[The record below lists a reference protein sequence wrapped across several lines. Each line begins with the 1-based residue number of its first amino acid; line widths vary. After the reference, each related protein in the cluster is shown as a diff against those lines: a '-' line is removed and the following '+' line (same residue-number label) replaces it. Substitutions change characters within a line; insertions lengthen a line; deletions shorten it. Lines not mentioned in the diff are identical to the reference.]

1 MRRQPPIRTI
11 VGQWRLSSAYLALSV
26 FTLLTATVEAQSQ
39 AIDCA
44 RLQQQLVLANN
55 GGTEQFVA
63 AARKQSMEL
72 QRTAA
77 YAHQLGCDQPGGFF
91 SAAPPQQCGALNARL
106 GQMRGNLT
114 QLQIASR
121 GDSGRA
127 ELVARYNAYCRGG
140 AQTAAVQPQQ
150 PPRQRSFFESLFGGG
165 QEDRPP
171 PPPANVPTDP
181 ALEDGTAQDDGINAH
196 GGSQAVCVRSCDG
209 GFFPLP
215 LSSHHSADS
224 LTEMCE
230 ALCPGAEVSVY
241 TRNPD
246 SEIKTA
252 VSIHGT
258 PYMDLPN
265 ALKFQ
270 KTFDATCSC
279 RPPGKSWAE
288 ALVNAEAVL
297 GNQRK
302 GDIMV
307 TPEKSAEMARPK
319 IDPKARMSI
328 QTDPLPVV
336 APAADAPKS
345 PLAPTSA
352 GSDTA
357 PDAATRRVRQV
368 GPQP

>member
-1 MRRQPPIRTI
+1 MRRRPPIRSFAHR
-11 VGQWRLSSAYLALSV
+11 WHLSSTCFALSAFV
-26 FTLLTATVEAQSQ
+26 LLAGTIQSQ
-39 AIDCA
+39 AQAVDCA

-55 GGTEQFVA
+55 GGSDQFVA
-63 AARKQSMEL
+63 AARKQTVEL
-72 QRTAA
+72 QRTTA
-77 YAHQLGCDQPGGFF
+77 YAHQLGCDRQGGFF
-91 SAAPPQQCGALNARL
+91 AAAPPQQCGALNARIA
-106 GQMRGNLT
+106 QMQGNLA
-114 QLQIASR
+114 QLQTASR
-121 GDSGRA
+121 GNSGHA
-127 ELVARYNAYCRGG
+127 ELVARYNAYCHGG

-150 PPRQRSFFESLFGGG
+150 PPHQRGFFESLFGGG
-165 QEDRPP
+165 QEESRPP
-171 PPPANVPTDP
+171 PAVVPTDS
-181 ALEDGTAQDDGINAH
+181 ALEGGAGEEDGIGAH

-215 LSSHHSADS
+215 LSSHHPGDS

-230 ALCPGAEVSVY
+230 ALCPGTEASVY

-258 PYMDLPN
+258 PYMDMPN

-270 KTFDATCSC
+270 KSFDPACTC
-279 RPPGKSWAE
+279 RPPGKTWAE
-288 ALVNAEAVL
+288 ALANAETVL

-319 IDPKARMSI
+319 LDPKAKTSI
-328 QTDPLPVV
+328 QNEPLPAAVPAGGAK
-336 APAADAPKS
+336 APVSPPASNDAAPN
-345 PLAPTSA
+345 APTR
-352 GSDTA
+352 
-357 PDAATRRVRQV
+357 PVRQV

>member
-1 MRRQPPIRTI
+1 MRRRPVIRSLAH
-11 VGQWRLSSAYLALSV
+11 QWRLSSTCLALSAFV
-26 FTLLTATVEAQSQ
+26 LFAATIQGQAQ
-39 AIDCA
+39 AVDCA

-55 GGTEQFVA
+55 GGSDQFAA
-63 AARKQSMEL
+63 AARKQSVEL

-77 YAHQLGCDQPGGFF
+77 YAHQLGCDQQGGFF
-91 SAAPPQQCGALNARL
+91 AAAPPPQCGGLNARIA
-106 GQMRGNLT
+106 QMQGNLA
-114 QLQIASR
+114 QLQTASR
-121 GDSGRA
+121 GNGGHA

-140 AQTAAVQPQQ
+140 AQTVAVQPPQ
-150 PPRQRSFFESLFGGG
+150 PPRQRGFFESLFGGG
-165 QEDRPP
+165 QEETRP
-171 PPPANVPTDP
+171 PPPANMPTDP
-181 ALEDGTAQDDGINAH
+181 ALEGTTGEQDAINAH

-215 LSSHHSADS
+215 LSSHHSGDS

-230 ALCPGAEVSVY
+230 ALCPGTEASVY

-258 PYMDLPN
+258 PYMDMPN

-270 KTFDATCSC
+270 KSFDPACTC
-279 RPPGKSWAE
+279 RPAGKTWAE
-288 ALVNAEAVL
+288 ALSNAETVL

-319 IDPKARMSI
+319 VDPKAKTSI
-328 QTDPLPVV
+328 QNEPLPAAV
-336 APAADAPKS
+336 PAASGAKAPDTPPTSNDAAP
-345 PLAPTSA
+345 PTAPTR
-352 GSDTA
+352 
-357 PDAATRRVRQV
+357 PVRQV